1 MKKGLLTAG
10 VVAAGLIMA
19 GCSGGSKEAAK
30 PEADFR
36 CKQAGTLAPEWT
48 CKPYKSGLIVGLG
61 TAPKNVAGDYGM
73 QMEEAEANGRTSL
86 ARRLETKVQ
95 TLMKN
100 WKRITGG
107 GIDQTYEK
115 NVESVSKQT
124 ANKTLRN
131 SRALETWQNPADG
144 TLFLL
149 MGIDKADAEAGLKTS
164 LKNEKALWQQF
175 QSKKAMEELD
185 NEMEKE
191 FSK

>member
-1 MKKGLLTAG
+1 MKKSLIAASL
-10 VVAAGLIMA
+10 VAATFVVV
-19 GCSGGSKEAAK
+19 GCGGEPK
-30 PEADFR
+30 PAEPDFR
-36 CKQAGTLAPEWT
+36 CKQAGVLAPEWT
-48 CKPYKSGLIVGLG
+48 CKPFQANMIVGLG
-61 TAPKNVAGDYGM
+61 TAPANVAGDYGM

-124 ANKTLRN
+124 ANQTLRN
-131 SRALETWQNPADG
+131 SRALETWTNPADG

-149 MGIDKADAEAGLKTS
+149 MGVEKNAAENGVKTS
-164 LKNEKALWQQF
+164 LQNEKALWQQF
-175 QSKKAMEELD
+175 QSKKAMEDLD
-185 NEMEKE
+185 KEMDKE